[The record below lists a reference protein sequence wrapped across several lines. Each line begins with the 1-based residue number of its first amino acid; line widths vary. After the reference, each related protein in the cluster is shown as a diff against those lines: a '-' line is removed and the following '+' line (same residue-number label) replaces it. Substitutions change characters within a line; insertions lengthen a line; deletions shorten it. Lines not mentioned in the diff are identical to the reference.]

1 MTEQAQARNTMV
13 GKDPY
18 AIPWKNTTSPNASCI
33 KATRCGAFLT
43 A

>member
-18 AIPWKNTTSPNASCI
+18 AIPLEEYDVSQRELYQSDTVW
-33 KATRCGAFLT
+33 GF
-43 A
+43 